1 MYDMSQRQN
10 KRKQPCRSSS
20 EDEATCRRIVYL
32 GLKGIA
38 CLQFFKRRKLTI
50 AFLDNRIPV

>member
-1 MYDMSQRQN
+1 MSQRQN
-10 KRKQPCRSSS
+10 KRRQPCRSSS
-20 EDEATCRRIVYL
+20 EDEATCRRIVCL

-50 AFLDNRIPV
+50 AFRDNTIPV